1 MKITYLLLLLVMV
14 IGAEAVA
21 QDHSK
26 KVDPLPIGSLAP
38 DFTLP
43 ATDGNTYSLADF
55 KKKYLAIVF
64 TCNHCPTAQAY
75 EKKLISIVDE
85 YSKKGVD
92 FVAIS
97 PNDPNA
103 VSLSELGYSDLSDDL
118 EDMKLRVKEMNY
130 NFTYLYDGASQQTSL
145 KYGPAATPHVF
156 VFDQDRK
163 LVYSGRI
170 DDTENPYITP
180 RTTDLINTL
189 DELLAGKQPSTPTT
203 KTFGCSIK
211 WAWKND
217 WLAKER
223 EGWSKE
229 EVTIQPIAVDEVADL
244 VKNTSEKLR
253 LINIWAT
260 WCGPCVQEFPDFVDI
275 NRMYRG
281 RDFEFVSISGDKLSK
296 KDKALEFLTKKEA
309 SNTNYIYS
317 GDNMYDL
324 IEAVDPNWQGALPYT
339 LLVAP
344 GGKIIYQVD
353 GTIDPYELKKA
364 IVGYLGRFYADN

>member
-1 MKITYLLLLLVMV
+1 
-14 IGAEAVA
+14 
-21 QDHSK
+21 
-26 KVDPLPIGSLAP
+26 
-38 DFTLP
+38 
-43 ATDGNTYSLADF
+43 
-55 KKKYLAIVF
+55 
-64 TCNHCPTAQAY
+64 
-75 EKKLISIVDE
+75 
-85 YSKKGVD
+85 
-92 FVAIS
+92 
-97 PNDPNA
+97 
-103 VSLSELGYSDLSDDL
+103 
-118 EDMKLRVKEMNY
+118 
-130 NFTYLYDGASQQTSL
+130 
-145 KYGPAATPHVF
+145 

-217 WLAKER
+217 WLAKES

-229 EVTIQPIAVDEVADL
+229 EVTIQPIAVAEVADL
-244 VKNTSEKLR
+244 VKNTSDKLR